1 MKALNV
7 ISIFVIFLSFVSCND
22 KDNFEEPQIEGL
34 LKSVL
39 IGGEVYQEFTYNKA
53 ALIEEE
59 KSKFHY
65 SKYLYSNMN
74 RLAKSEHYWDESIAS
89 SNSYVLE
96 DALKRT
102 EWVSPEN
109 TDLDVYTTYEYD
121 RSGELQKTITNR
133 LQNDIV
139 STSNYKCNDNGQ
151 IETKTWKNDFGPES
165 FDRYYYDSVGNL
177 IKEVRFYG
185 NELQTTTE
193 YEFDNKH
200 NPYFPFRKLM
210 IPGQNTN
217 PNNIVKET
225 YTLHFEVDK
234 FIDKVQIKEYSYEYN
249 SNGYPVKRSD
259 GFEYVYN

>member
-7 ISIFVIFLSFVSCND
+7 VLIFLVCFSFLSCNND
-22 KDNFEEPQIEGL
+22 DNFEEPQVEGL
-34 LKSVL
+34 LKTVL
-39 IGGEVYQEFTYNKA
+39 IGGEVYQKFTYNKA

-65 SKYLYSNMN
+65 SKYLYSNMD

-102 EWVSPEN
+102 EWVSPKN
-109 TDLDVYTTYEYD
+109 TDLDVFTTYEYD
-121 RSGELQKTITNR
+121 KYGELQKTITNR

-139 STSNYKCNDNGQ
+139 STSNYKCNSNGQ
-151 IETKTWKNDFGPES
+151 IETRTWKNDFGPES

-177 IKEVRFYG
+177 IKEERFYG
-185 NELQTTTE
+185 VELQTTTE
-193 YEFDNKH
+193 YEFDNKN
-200 NPYFPFRKLM
+200 NPYFSFRSLL

-217 PNNIVKET
+217 VNNIVKET

-234 FIDKVQIKEYSYEYN
+234 FIQPVQITEYSYEYN
-249 SNGYPVKRSD
+249 SMDYPVKRSD
-259 GFEYVYN
+259 GWEYKYY